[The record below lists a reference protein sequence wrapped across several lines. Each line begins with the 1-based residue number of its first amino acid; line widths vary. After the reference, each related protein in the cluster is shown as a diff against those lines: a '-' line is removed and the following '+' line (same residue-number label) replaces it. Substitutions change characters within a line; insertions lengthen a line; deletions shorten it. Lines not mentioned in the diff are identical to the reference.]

1 MWEQKEPSSYTHIH
15 PCPRLSTNS
24 SIVPITRE
32 GLSQLECLSLLLCN
46 LKMLCSEQQSRHAI
60 TTAIQN
66 QPLVD
71 FLPCCCLPLNSQRAS
86 LTVDREWLLMS
97 PEQSSVN
104 RQAWTN
110 YPYPHFV
117 TVSCH
122 SFHQN
127 LSSPPSKYSTGF
139 KLRERCLWR
148 LAV

>member
-1 MWEQKEPSSYTHIH
+1 MTTGGRRVIRVIGIQSLILITLCGSSKKMWEQKEPSSYTHIH

-110 YPYPHFV
+110 YP
-117 TVSCH
+117 
-122 SFHQN
+122 
-127 LSSPPSKYSTGF
+127 
-139 KLRERCLWR
+139 
-148 LAV
+148 